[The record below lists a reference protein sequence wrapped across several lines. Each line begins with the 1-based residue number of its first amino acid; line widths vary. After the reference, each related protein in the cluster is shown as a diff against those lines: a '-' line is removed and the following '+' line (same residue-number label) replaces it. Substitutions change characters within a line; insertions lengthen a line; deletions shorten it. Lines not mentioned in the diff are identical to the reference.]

1 MKAQEILKRAKFY
14 IKCAAYGILKINAQS
29 RVQVLLKSLS

>member
-1 MKAQEILKRAKFY
+1 MKAQDILQRTKFY

-29 RVQVLLKSLS
+29 RFQVLLRSLS